1 MGYLKLL
8 PLRRRF
14 KNNHG
19 SKIQLSTDRLVVD
32 NNPGVSDSF
41 LGIGNSFAATECRA
55 NQKRVG
61 ANTTIQQDKE

>member
-19 SKIQLSTDRLVVD
+19 SKIQQSTDRLVV
-32 NNPGVSDSF
+32 
-41 LGIGNSFAATECRA
+41 ATECRA